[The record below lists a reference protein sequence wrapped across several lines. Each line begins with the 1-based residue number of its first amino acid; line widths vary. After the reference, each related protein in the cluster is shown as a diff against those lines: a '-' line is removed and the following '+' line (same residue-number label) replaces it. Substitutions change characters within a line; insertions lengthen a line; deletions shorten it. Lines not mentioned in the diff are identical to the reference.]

1 MIGRREFIQTVS
13 CALAVQTVRGGSGRT
28 VHTVGGPVP
37 AEDLGLTL
45 MHEHVLVDFAGARET
60 SRSRYDADEVVR
72 VAVPHLDRI
81 RKLGCRT
88 LVDCTPA
95 YIGRDAA
102 LLRRVSE
109 ASGVRIVTNTGYY
122 AAGEKYKFLPGQA
135 YTESA
140 EQLSRRWIRE
150 YEDGIDGTGIR
161 PGLIKIGVT
170 RGRLP
175 ELECKLVRAAALAHR
190 NTGLPI
196 GSHTGDGTAAL
207 HQLEILEREGVPPEA
222 FIWIHA
228 QNEPDTTVHIKA
240 AKRGAWVEFDGI
252 AEDSAARHAD
262 FVRNM
267 IAGGCLA
274 RTLVS
279 QDAGWY
285 HVGEPGGGQFRGYDF
300 LLLGFA
306 ATLRNGGVTAG
317 QLRTL
322 LEKNPRTALLCG
334 DES

>member
-1 MIGRREFIQTVS
+1 MIGRREFIQSVS
-13 CALAVQTVRGGSGRT
+13 CALVVQAVRGSSGRT
-28 VHTVGGPVP
+28 VNTVGGPVP
-37 AEDLGLTL
+37 AEDLGMTL
-45 MHEHVLVDFAGARET
+45 MHEHVMVDFAGAREA

-72 VAVPHLDRI
+72 AAVPHLDSI

-88 LVDCTPA
+88 FVDCTPA
-95 YIGRDAA
+95 YVGRDAA

-122 AAGEKYKFLPGQA
+122 AAGDNYKFLPKQA

-140 EQLSRRWIRE
+140 EKLSRQWTGE

-175 ELECKLVRAAALAHR
+175 ELECKLVRAAALTHR

-207 HQLEILEREGVPPEA
+207 HQLEILEREGVSPAA

-228 QNEPDTTVHIKA
+228 QNEPDTTLHIKA
-240 AKRGAWVEFDGI
+240 AKRGAWVEFDGV
-252 AEDSAARHAD
+252 AEASAARHAG
-262 FVRNM
+262 FIRSM
-267 IAGGCLA
+267 IAGGCLG

-300 LLLGFA
+300 LLTKFA
-306 ATLRNGGVTAG
+306 ATLRNGGVTAY

-322 LEKNPRTALLCG
+322 LENNPRTALLCG
-334 DES
+334 VES